1 MRKPKRNLGLR
12 SYIVGQGVTYG
23 EVAEQMYMS
32 KSSFS
37 QMLQKELTEEQK
49 VEIKHATDAVVILE
63 RHYERESK
71 EKRSAVEA

>member
-1 MRKPKRNLGLR
+1 MRRPKRNLGLR

-23 EVAEQMYMS
+23 EVAKQMYMS

-37 QMLQKELTEEQK
+37 QMLQKDLTEEQK
-49 VEIKHATDAVVILE
+49 AEIKNATDAVVILE

-71 EKRSAVEA
+71 EKGSAVEA